1 MKRLSIVIFTLV
13 LALSGTLA
21 SAAQPRMIFESTE
34 IDLGNIDAGKV
45 VELKFKFKNAGDE
58 TLIINSINS
67 SCGCTVPKLEKK
79 EYQAGETGAIP
90 VKFDSRGLSGKI
102 AKTITITTNQQDNA
116 YTTLKIKGTVT
127 LKDFAAAIVDS
138 NQLDF
143 KTVKV
148 GKEYSQTIKI
158 ESSGTADLKIIEVA
172 HSPQVCLLFPE
183 DVVAPREI
191 MDVKVVF
198 TPMQTGPFA
207 TFIRIRTNAYQ
218 QSFAIVKLIAVV
230 EE

>member
-1 MKRLSIVIFTLV
+1 MKRLSIVIFSLV
-13 LALSGTLA
+13 AALSGTLA

-67 SCGCTVPKLEKK
+67 SCGCTVPGLEKK
-79 EYQAGETGAIP
+79 EYQAGETGVIP

-102 AKTITITTNQQDNA
+102 AKTITITTNEKDNT
-116 YTTLKIKGTVT
+116 YTTLKIKGAVT
-127 LKDFAAAIVDS
+127 LKDFAEAQIEP

-143 KTVKV
+143 KNVKV
-148 GKEYSQTIKI
+148 GKEYSQSIKI
-158 ESSGTADLKIIEVA
+158 TNTGTADLRIIEVA
-172 HSPQVCLLFPE
+172 HSPQVCLLFAK
-183 DVVAPREI
+183 DVVAPRKE
-191 MDVKVVF
+191 MDVKIVF
-198 TPMQTGPFA
+198 TPMQTGSFA
-207 TFIRIRTNAYQ
+207 TFMRIRTNAYQ